1 MHNFS
6 VMSVRTQVG
15 KVGVIT
21 TSKVALLGFR
31 QGTKRIVISASF
43 MHSCSCAI
51 MQLYDQQASVH

>member
-6 VMSVRTQVG
+6 VLSVWTQVG

-31 QGTKRIVISASF
+31 QETRRIVISASF
-43 MHSCSCAI
+43 
-51 MQLYDQQASVH
+51 VR